1 MYTFSSVHNC
11 ISKITEKCSSNYHL
25 EFLMEKGKPKG
36 IEEIQHMS
44 LVFPFYI
51 HLYLA
56 AWIKLPDL
64 RINTVYLLSDYSVN
78 KITLYSTNALPRLR
92 HAKLCGIAKRTLR
105 EDTLFYYDVSLSED
119 TLATL

>member
-1 MYTFSSVHNC
+1 MYIFIDIHNC
-11 ISKITEKCSSNYHL
+11 TSKITEKHSNYHL
-25 EFLMEKGKPKG
+25 EFTMEKGKPKA

-64 RINTVYLLSDYSVN
+64 
-78 KITLYSTNALPRLR
+78 
-92 HAKLCGIAKRTLR
+92 
-105 EDTLFYYDVSLSED
+105 
-119 TLATL
+119 